1 MGLVCGLLVLGIGP
15 AVTAA
20 RAATYF
26 VDNRMGD
33 NSFDG
38 STPEPTDTRT
48 GPMRTIAH
56 ALKRARGGDTI
67 MIANRGFPYYE
78 SISLTGA
85 RIGASGAGTLQIFGN
100 GATLTGARPVPP
112 QSWTEVGR
120 ELWKFTPWRKGHYR
134 LLLKEEPVPEAPAAK
149 DWTALQ
155 ALPPGQWA
163 VFEGSIYYRP
173 VDVQLPPTLPFSYA
187 ADDVGLTLYNVRNV
201 VVHDLTFRHFR
212 LDGVSAPDNCRDVLL
227 LGVRSLENGR
237 AGLAVGGSS
246 QVVMQGGELERN
258 RVTNILVTG
267 RATAEFEDTHL
278 GDAAP
283 DPEMPAPEPAEPAAE
298 AAGVQP

>member
-1 MGLVCGLLVLGIGP
+1 
-15 AVTAA
+15 
-20 RAATYF
+20 
-26 VDNRMGD
+26 
-33 NSFDG
+33 
-38 STPEPTDTRT
+38 
-48 GPMRTIAH
+48 
-56 ALKRARGGDTI
+56 
-67 MIANRGFPYYE
+67 
-78 SISLTGA
+78 
-85 RIGASGAGTLQIFGN
+85 
-100 GATLTGARPVPP
+100 
-112 QSWTEVGR
+112 
-120 ELWKFTPWRKGHYR
+120 
-134 LLLKEEPVPEAPAAK
+134 
-149 DWTALQ
+149 
-155 ALPPGQWA
+155 
-163 VFEGSIYYRP
+163 
-173 VDVQLPPTLPFSYA
+173 VQLPPTLPFSYA